1 MPTLRWPLLVLFL
14 LLAAALGFACRGGG
28 EKAAVDLN
36 AIVTAT
42 IPNPLPQ
49 PVIVGA
55 VSPVPSGESY
65 TVEDGDSLSSIAEAF
80 GVTAEEIA
88 AANGIDDPRN
98 LSVGQ
103 VLIIPSAA
111 AVDGSD
117 VLATTEE
124 PEQPAETPTP
134 PEQEQQTY
142 IVQEGDIPETIARQ
156 FGITAEELM
165 AANGITDPTSLQI
178 GDELIIP
185 APQPE

>member
-1 MPTLRWPLLVLFL
+1 LVLCL
-14 LLAAALGFACRGGG
+14 LLAAALGFACRSGDGG
-28 EKAAVDLN
+28 EKPAVDLN
-36 AIVTAT
+36 AIATAT
-42 IPNPLPQ
+42 MPDPLPQ

-65 TVEDGDSLSSIAEAF
+65 TVEDGDSLSSIAAAF

-103 VLIIPSAA
+103 VLIIPGVPS
-111 AVDGSD
+111 GNSD

-142 IVQEGDIPETIARQ
+142 IVQDGDIPETIARQ
-156 FGITAEELM
+156 FGITADELM